1 MHLETV
7 RTHEAKIAGAS
18 VALPIVQLDA
28 RKAIALLMV
37 IDMGIRFGDRVGEAL
52 AAHFAALRPEIVVGS
67 ATLGIPVAIEVSRR
81 LGIDHY
87 VILQKS
93 PKFHLAD
100 ALVEEVRSVT
110 STAPQRLLLDRR
122 SVPLLQGR
130 RVLVVDDVVA
140 TGSSMAAAL
149 RLVRRA
155 GGCVIGAGTIL
166 TEGHAWR
173 SALGEDAALLH
184 GLGHIPQFD
193 MIEGEPVAD
202 PATVADAFVERRIFL
217 KARAPQ
223 TRKPSAA

>member
-1 MHLETV
+1 MHLDTA
-7 RTHEAKIAGAS
+7 RTHETEIAGAP
-18 VALPIVQLDA
+18 VALPIIQLDD

-52 AAHFAALRPEIVVGS
+52 AAHFAALKPEIIVGS

-122 SVPLLQGR
+122 SIALLQGR

-155 GGCVIGAGTIL
+155 GGCVVGAGTIL
-166 TEGHAWR
+166 TEGNAWR
-173 SALGEDAALLH
+173 AALGQDATLLH

-193 MIEGEPVAD
+193 IIDGEPVAD
-202 PATVADAFVERRIFL
+202 PATEAAPPTERRIFL
-217 KARAPQ
+217 TSQVAPA
-223 TRKPSAA
+223 RKPSAA